1 MSVRESNRVSQ
12 YTKMLVALKQKL
24 RTQDVE
30 TQDVETLVFYYRD
43 RVQVPEDK
51 KGNAI
56 FLFSELERRS
66 DLSEGHIEELL
77 QGLKSILRD
86 DLHAM
91 CVEMISDKRS
101 T

>member
-1 MSVRESNRVSQ
+1 MSVRDSNRVSQ

-24 RTQDVE
+24 S

-51 KGNAI
+51 KGDALI
-56 FLFSELERRS
+56 LFSELERRS

-77 QGLKSILRD
+77 QGLKSIFRD

-91 CVEMISDKRS
+91 CEEMISDKRS

>member
-1 MSVRESNRVSQ
+1 MSVRDSNRVSQ

-24 RTQDVE
+24 S

-51 KGNAI
+51 KGDAL

-66 DLSEGHIEELL
+66 DVSEGHIEELL